1 MNSVSS
7 RHDTGSLSA
16 ACPSGDDL
24 RAYGLGQLPLPRLEE
39 VAAHIDA
46 CPQCN
51 ETLRGMH
58 EADDTLVARLRRY
71 VPPGPPD
78 TATFAAPA
86 DQTEPI
92 PGDRR
97 AAAQRAGKFTMRRCG
112 AYQLLEELGRGGVGG
127 ADHPPPGPP

>member
-24 RAYGLGQLPLPRLEE
+24 RAYGLGLLPLPRLDE

-51 ETLRGMH
+51 ETLRGLH
-58 EADDTLVARLRRY
+58 EADDTLIARLRQY
-71 VPPGPPD
+71 VPPGSPD
-78 TATFAAPA
+78 TATFADAVTDRTLPIRTDGRVAP
-86 DQTEPI
+86 QP
-92 PGDRR
+92 
-97 AAAQRAGKFTMRRCG
+97 AAKFTPRRF
-112 AYQLLEELGRGGVGG
+112 
-127 ADHPPPGPP
+127 